1 MTDFAT
7 WTHANLAQLAKEQQ
21 VYIDELRKERD
32 ELLGPNPVE
41 QTMRKTLAAANDEIV
56 RLNNQDCARL
66 KLLRD
71 LCAEFDLLSDM
82 FCKQSVSNPAY
93 RAAMEAL
100 K

>member
-1 MTDFAT
+1 MADFRS
-7 WTHANLAQLAKEQQ
+7 WSQENLANLAAEQQ
-21 VYIDELRKERD
+21 
-32 ELLGPNPVE
+32 
-41 QTMRKTLAAANDEIV
+41 AEII

-82 FCKQSVSNPAY
+82 FCKVPVRNEAY

>member
-1 MTDFAT
+1 MADFKT
-7 WTHANLAQLAKEQQ
+7 WSQENLAAFAKDAQ
-21 VYIDELRKERD
+21 
-32 ELLGPNPVE
+32 
-41 QTMRKTLAAANDEIV
+41 AEII

-82 FCKQSVSNPAY
+82 FCKEPVRNPAY